1 MSNNWDGNWWKDIAA
16 AATIALIVGSIL
28 LAVGLGRASRENKLL
43 ERKINLL
50 EREKQHTR
58 VIEQCNRINLLSC
71 IACHDFPAYVIDV
84 QPEIWEE

>member
-1 MSNNWDGNWWKDIAA
+1 MKEK
-16 AATIALIVGSIL
+16 TTTTQIVFGML
-28 LAVGLGRASRENKLL
+28 LVLAVLTYLATTAYRILAADEVK
-43 ERKINLL
+43 EPV
-50 EREKQHTR
+50 QHTR

>member
-1 MSNNWDGNWWKDIAA
+1 MKTKLEKTAHVVWIVAVC
-16 AATIALIVGSIL
+16 ATL
-28 LAVGLGRASRENKLL
+28 LALAYCIGRDVGHKSKAVNS
-43 ERKINLL
+43 ITDVTP
-50 EREKQHTR
+50 QHTR